1 MTFANSKSSKFFV
14 VIALL
19 CAITIASGFIAPS
32 AVHADSGDG
41 WGDTTWGSD
50 SWGDTTYGGGWGDT
64 TYNDGWGDTTYND
77 GWGGTTYSDGWGD
90 TTYNDGWG
98 DTTYNDGWGGTT
110 YNDGWGGTTYN
121 DGWGGTTLGTDSWG
135 GTTLGSDAWGGTTL
149 GTDSWGGTTFGTDV
163 YGTDVIKQY
172 GVGYSYNKYATGY
185 YSGYGSTGY
194 GSTGG
199 SSSGGG
205 FSMPS
210 FGRAPSTSYAP
221 SYPASQP
228 QRPVQQQQQ
237 QQSSTPITIVNTNN
251 NNNVNTNVNT
261 VSVIPVA
268 QTPVTYPVQY
278 VYPQQP
284 VYPIYPIYPTYPT
297 YPIYPTTNAYCV
309 ITATQGSIANGQAA
323 YLSWSSSGAT
333 SAWLSDGI
341 GAVAVNGSLAV
352 RPNVSKTYTLTVS
365 GYGGTNTCNA
375 YVTVQGSYISL
386 SQIPYTGFDA
396 GLLGNALYW
405 LSIISFAVA
414 GAYLAVYYVPG
425 TLFSAA
431 GKTQVLA
438 FANSAKSSHQ
448 SDAYETVRIPEE
460 SKLDVVEAP
469 VETMTPSPVDVMENL
484 PVAPTAKQTTDS
496 MTVEISKEGDAPRIV
511 IKRN

>member
-77 GWGGTTYSDGWGD
+77 GWGG
-90 TTYNDGWG
+90 
-98 DTTYNDGWGGTT
+98 TTYNDGWGGTT

-237 QQSSTPITIVNTNN
+237 QQSSTPINIVNT

-396 GLLGNALYW
+396 GIMGNALYW

-511 IKRN
+511 INRN